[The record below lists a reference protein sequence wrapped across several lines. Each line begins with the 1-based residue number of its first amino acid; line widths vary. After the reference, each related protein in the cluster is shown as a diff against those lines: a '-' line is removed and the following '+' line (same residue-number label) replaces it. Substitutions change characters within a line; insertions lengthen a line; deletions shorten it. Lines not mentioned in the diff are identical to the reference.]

1 MSFTPTTELYSR
13 SQHHAIPFLFPETRS
28 LPIAPDYPRTLP
40 LGMTIDNDTLEP
52 RMTVGTEDPAG
63 GTDSSSTTSDL
74 VAVNDALDS
83 WRF

>member
-1 MSFTPTTELYSR
+1 MTT
-13 SQHHAIPFLFPETRS
+13 
-28 LPIAPDYPRTLP
+28 
-40 LGMTIDNDTLEP
+40 DNDAPEP

-74 VAVNDALDS
+74 VAVNDDFDA